1 MLKRL
6 LTAGQ
11 TPFSVVIMLMAA
23 TCAAGYYSH
32 APSMKIAISERPAI
46 IFQAALARQGASNE
60 ALQAQVVEP
69 IKAVLKQYSDA
80 GYLVLDAARDE
91 DGLMRVA
98 ALPKDAL
105 DITEVLRKAIAP
117 STPNAP
123 NAASQPNVPNA
134 SAPIA
139 SKEAAQ

>member
-1 MLKRL
+1 MLKTI

-11 TPFSVVIMLMAA
+11 TPFSVVIVLMTA

-32 APSMKIAISERPAI
+32 QPTTKIAIAERPAI
-46 IFQAALARQGASNE
+46 IFQAALERQGSSNE

-105 DITEVLRKAIAP
+105 DITDVLRKSI
-117 STPNAP
+117 
-123 NAASQPNVPNA
+123 VPILA
-134 SAPIA
+134 
-139 SKEAAQ
+139 KEAAK

>member
-1 MLKRL
+1 MLKRI

-11 TPFSVVIMLMAA
+11 APFSVVIVLMA
-23 TCAAGYYSH
+23 TTGAAGYYSH
-32 APSMKIAISERPAI
+32 QPTTKIAVAERPAI
-46 IFQAALARQGASNE
+46 IFQAALARQGQSDE
-60 ALQAQVVEP
+60 ALQNQVVGP

-80 GYLVLDAARDE
+80 GYLVLDAARDD

-117 STPNAP
+117 VAP
-123 NAASQPNVPNA
+123 KV
-134 SAPIA
+134 
-139 SKEAAQ
+139 EAK

>member
-1 MLKRL
+1 MLKTI

-11 TPFSVVIMLMAA
+11 TPFSVVIVLMAA

-32 APSMKIAISERPAI
+32 QPTTKIAIAERPAI
-46 IFQAALARQGASNE
+46 IFQAALERQGSSNE

-105 DITEVLRKAIAP
+105 DITDVLRKSI
-117 STPNAP
+117 
-123 NAASQPNVPNA
+123 VPIVA
-134 SAPIA
+134 
-139 SKEAAQ
+139 KEAAK

>member
-1 MLKRL
+1 MLKTI

-11 TPFSVVIMLMAA
+11 TPFSLVVVLMAT

-32 APSMKIAISERPAI
+32 QPTTKIAIAERPAI
-46 IFQAALARQGASNE
+46 IFQAALARQGSSNE
-60 ALQAQVVEP
+60 ALQEEVVAP

-117 STPNAP
+117 IGAKG
-123 NAASQPNVPNA
+123 VGKE
-134 SAPIA
+134 SA
-139 SKEAAQ
+139 K